1 MSKELN
7 KILNLIKVKNFQEA
21 KKKCDEVKNDL
32 SKNADFLHIYGYIFF
47 NLEDYDQAIEQWTMA
62 VNINPKFVYL

>member
-47 NLEDYDQAIEQWTMA
+47 
-62 VNINPKFVYL
+62 